1 MEKAIKKTKC
11 CNSYSTYHDETL
23 CCKTCW
29 REVEVGE
36 GDGTEYKDG
45 TKKKE
50 LTFQLSENKTRDERY
65 QEIEE
70 REEQIQKNLVGIMN
84 AWAKFKI
91 DFQKIENK
99 QKRTDTK
106 VYGVCLGGIFICT
119 ILLLIMEW
127 SK

>member
-1 MEKAIKKTKC
+1 ME
-11 CNSYSTYHDETL
+11 
-23 CCKTCW
+23 
-29 REVEVGE
+29 
-36 GDGTEYKDG
+36 
-45 TKKKE
+45 KKE
-50 LTFQLSENKTRDERY
+50 LTFKPSPNKTRDERY

-70 REEQIQKNLVGIMN
+70 REQQIQKNLVGIMN

-91 DFQKIENK
+91 DFQKIENKQKRK

>member
-1 MEKAIKKTKC
+1 ME
-11 CNSYSTYHDETL
+11 
-23 CCKTCW
+23 
-29 REVEVGE
+29 
-36 GDGTEYKDG
+36 
-45 TKKKE
+45 KKE
-50 LTFQLSENKTRDERY
+50 LTFKPSPNKTRDERY

-70 REEQIQKNLVGIMN
+70 REQQIQKSLVGIMN